1 VSFISIFS
9 FSIIYLIVI
18 YLGPGYDPRV
28 LFLFYFL
35 SLPLDWK
42 LLMKIDPCVVH
53 TSESGFW
60 VPFFFF
66 PCNCCLRFAMFA
78 LSDLIS
84 DFYLD

>member
-1 VSFISIFS
+1 
-9 FSIIYLIVI
+9 
-18 YLGPGYDPRV
+18 
-28 LFLFYFL
+28 
-35 SLPLDWK
+35 
-42 LLMKIDPCVVH
+42 MKIDPCVVH

-60 VPFFFF
+60 VLFFFF